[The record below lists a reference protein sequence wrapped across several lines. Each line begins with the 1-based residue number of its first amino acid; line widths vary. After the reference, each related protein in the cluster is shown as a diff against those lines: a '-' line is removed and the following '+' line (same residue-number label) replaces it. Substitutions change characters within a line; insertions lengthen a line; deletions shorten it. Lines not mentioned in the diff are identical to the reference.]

1 MPVPASAPLS
11 RLLAGCLLIGLLP
24 LGCGSRSSV
33 SDLVPGRLAG
43 QVAPDYKLGGGR
55 GLVLARFTV
64 VTQGEPGFGAITNPM
79 LVEFREVGASGTPD
93 EHPQGLSLPNPNARV
108 WTSPS
113 SMPTLWEY
121 KAPGLMAASIKP
133 GTYDGLVIAYP
144 DAQHREMPDSIPAPS
159 SGMAFEPVK
168 IPAESITYIG
178 NIEIR
183 QSYGF
188 WDRLFDRIDVTYA
201 VTDDYDKTVSAFR
214 ALYPQLRDTPVEKRL
229 AKVVAPAK

>member
-1 MPVPASAPLS
+1 LWVPVVGL
-11 RLLAGCLLIGLLP
+11 RLGA
-24 LGCGSRSSV
+24 R
-33 SDLVPGRLAG
+33 RLAG
-43 QVAPDYKLGGGR
+43 QVASDYKLEGGR

-79 LVEFREVGASGTPD
+79 LVEFREVREPGAWGTPD

-113 SMPTLWEY
+113 NMPTLWEY
-121 KAPGLMAASIKP
+121 KKPGLMAASIKP

-168 IPAESITYIG
+168 IPAEAITYIG

-188 WDRLFDRIDVTYA
+188 WDRLLDRVDVTYA
-201 VTDDYDKTVSAFR
+201 VTDDYDKTVADFR